1 MLEKIFKKSTK
12 VAKVETP
19 KEDITVTGTSVSTE
33 IASEPKVV
41 DLEVAKHQ
49 TPLTSEEINDIFRL
63 HAFHLSNRD
72 GQWESF
78 ARAIEKAHG
87 IE

>member
-12 VAKVETP
+12 VATTEAP

-41 DLEVAKHQ
+41 DLEVSKNQ
-49 TPLTSEEINDIFRL
+49 TPLTTEQINDIYRL
-63 HAFHLSNRD
+63 HAFHLTGLD
-72 GQWESF
+72 QWESF
-78 ARAIEKAHG
+78 ARAIEKEHG